1 MLLRKLQIIYYWEPD
16 SYIRCKVKVV
26 LGLIDYANKKELEN
40 ARAVDIFDLAAKKD
54 FLALLI
60 LVIG

>member
-1 MLLRKLQIIYYWEPD
+1 M
-16 SYIRCKVKVV
+16 